1 MEGGPESLEDFLEE
15 AAQKCISRTGG
26 SGHRLWMVCH
36 VMLAL
41 GRNELELQLCRDS
54 GS

>member
-15 AAQKCISRTGG
+15 AAQKYTNRTGG

-36 VMLAL
+36 VMPACHVMLAL
-41 GRNELELQLCRDS
+41 GRNELEVR
-54 GS
+54 